1 MPKLFPTDYVAST
14 YSIDFKALYS
24 QGYRGVLFDVDNTL
38 VPHGAPADARAV
50 ALFEQLHQIGFQVWL
65 LSNNKEPRV
74 QSFCSDVKFA
84 SYIFKANKPSPAAYL
99 KATEQMGLVPGQ
111 VIFVGDQIF
120 TDIWGANNAGIRS
133 VLVRPIIPFREEIQI
148 IAKRFFEAI
157 VLLAYLP
164 YSLLCKG
171 EREQLPTIS
180 KS

>member
-1 MPKLFPTDYVAST
+1 MPKLFPGAYVNST
-14 YSIDFKALYS
+14 YNIDFKALAA

-38 VPHGAPADARAV
+38 VPHGAPADDRAI
-50 ALFEQLHQIGFQVWL
+50 ALFAELNQLGFQAAL

-74 QSFCSDVKFA
+74 KSFCEQVRFA
-84 SYIFKANKPSPAAYL
+84 TYIFKACKPKAAAYL
-99 KATEQMGLVPGQ
+99 KATADMGLEPGQ

-148 IAKRFFEAI
+148 IFKRFLEAI

-164 YSLLCKG
+164 YSALAKG
-171 EREQLPTIS
+171 AKEGRIPT
-180 KS
+180 KG